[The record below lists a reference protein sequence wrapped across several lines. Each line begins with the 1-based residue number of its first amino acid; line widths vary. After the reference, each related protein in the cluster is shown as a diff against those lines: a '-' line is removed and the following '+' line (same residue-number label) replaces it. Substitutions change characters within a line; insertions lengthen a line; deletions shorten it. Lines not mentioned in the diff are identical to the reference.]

1 MQPVDRGHVLAV
13 HDGAVASFADAAVRK
28 QDRQKM
34 SCFVDDPADV
44 VVART
49 TEAACGVGTVSTQI
63 NHGTPPVVGVDP
75 ILA

>member
-1 MQPVDRGHVLAV
+1 MRPANRRNVLWI
-13 HDGAVASFADAAVRK
+13 HDGAIAGFADAAVRK

-44 VVART
+44 VVIRAA
-49 TEAACGVGTVSTQI
+49 EAACGVGTVSTQI

>member
-13 HDGAVASFADAAVRK
+13 HDGAVAGFADAAVRK

-44 VVART
+44 VVLRAA
-49 TEAACGVGTVSTQI
+49 EAAGSVGSVLSQTIS
-63 NHGTPPVVGVDP
+63 
-75 ILA
+75 